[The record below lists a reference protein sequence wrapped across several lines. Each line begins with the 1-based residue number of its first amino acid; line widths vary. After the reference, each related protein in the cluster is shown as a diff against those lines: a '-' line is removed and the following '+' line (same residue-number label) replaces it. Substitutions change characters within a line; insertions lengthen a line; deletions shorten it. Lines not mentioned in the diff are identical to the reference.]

1 MKSAS
6 RMLVA
11 LEWCEGHRSAPVGL
25 GRSSVHTVSSMTE
38 IVTTSGAGAIRK
50 AWLLLRAKRVGA
62 FAFVAGTT
70 AIEPSGKLHAPYDTY
85 AQTVYAFGRVAR
97 ALDEV
102 GAAMNDV
109 VRTRLYF
116 ADMSTADEAIRAH
129 GEIFAGINPV
139 TTGCQVGLTTP
150 GMMIEVEADAIVADL
165 L

>member
-1 MKSAS
+1 MS
-6 RMLVA
+6 
-11 LEWCEGHRSAPVGL
+11 GG
-25 GRSSVHTVSSMTE
+25 GRFEKIGSYS
-38 IVTTSGAGAIRK
+38 
-50 AWLLLRAKRVGA
+50 RAKRVGA

-70 AIEPSGKLHAPYDTY
+70 AIEPSGKLHAPNDTY
-85 AQTVYAFGRVAR
+85 AQTLYAFGRVAR
-97 ALDEV
+97 ALGEV
-102 GAAMNDV
+102 GAAMSDV

-116 ADMSTADEAIRAH
+116 ADMSTADQAIRAH